1 MKTYT
6 GERTI
11 DGISVLVDGK
21 PLSPHTDQLKLTD
34 YGFEW
39 SYEGP
44 EPSQLAFALLYDHLG
59 DVAVAKSLYPGFMK
73 SIVANFDNEWE
84 MIATDIDAAV
94 AALRADRAAYS
105 LPESQSMPLQYR
117 AAVLHLRGTPL
128 AIET

>member
-11 DGISVLVDGK
+11 DGIAVLVDGS
-21 PLSPHTDQLKLTD
+21 PLSPHYDRLKLTD

-59 DVAVAKSLYPGFMK
+59 DAAAAKKFHRSFMER
-73 SIVANFDNEWE
+73 IVANFDNDWE
-84 MIATDIDAAV
+84 MTSADIDAAI
-94 AALRADRAAYS
+94 AALRADRAA
-105 LPESQSMPLQYR
+105 
-117 AAVLHLRGTPL
+117 
-128 AIET
+128 

>member
-21 PLSPHTDQLKLTD
+21 PLSPRYDLLKLTE

-44 EPSQLAFALLYDHLG
+44 EPSQLAFALLFDHLG
-59 DVAVAKSLYPGFMK
+59 DAEAAKNLYRSFMQR
-73 SIVANFDNEWE
+73 IVANFDNDWE
-84 MIATDIDAAV
+84 MTSADIDQAI
-94 AALRADRAAYS
+94 AALRGDRAA
-105 LPESQSMPLQYR
+105 
-117 AAVLHLRGTPL
+117 
-128 AIET
+128 

>member
-1 MKTYT
+1 MKRYT

-21 PLSPHTDQLKLTD
+21 PLPTHQDELKLTD

-44 EPSQLAFALLYDHLG
+44 EPSQLAFALLFDHLG
-59 DVAVAKSLYPGFMK
+59 DLTAAKNLSPGFMK

-84 MIATDIDAAV
+84 MTSTDIDAAI
-94 AALRADRAAYS
+94 AALRADRAA
-105 LPESQSMPLQYR
+105 
-117 AAVLHLRGTPL
+117 
-128 AIET
+128 

>member
-34 YGFEW
+34 YGFER

-44 EPSQLAFALLYDHLG
+44 EPSQLAFALLLDHLG
-59 DVAVAKSLYPGFMK
+59 DAAAAKSLYRSFMERV
-73 SIVANFDNEWE
+73 VANFDNDWE
-84 MIATDIDAAV
+84 MTGADIDSAV
-94 AALRADRAAYS
+94 AALRGGRAA
-105 LPESQSMPLQYR
+105 
-117 AAVLHLRGTPL
+117 
-128 AIET
+128 